1 MRDSAAYSAR
11 RPRGTD
17 SGAHWISYSDMMASI
32 LMVFVLAIVYSVYQ
46 YNTILKQKTE
56 ELNLRQAQLILAQ
69 TELDEQKSANEAFRI
84 RLQSQQELIIIQQN
98 ELEAAQ
104 SDLQEKQGELEK
116 ALIIL
121 TAQQKELADREAD
134 VLSLQALLNEQEEK
148 IETLVG
154 IRPRII
160 SDLTAAL
167 SANHIPATID
177 PNTGDIKLE
186 SYVFFD
192 TNRSEIKQSGLDTLN
207 RFLPVYLSVLM
218 QEEYREYV
226 AEIIIEGHTDSSG
239 TYLDNLRL
247 SQNRALAVAEYCFRM
262 PGLTDGMRA
271 KLEEILTATG
281 RSESDL
287 VYNEDGTEDQV
298 SSRRVEFKFRLK
310 DTQML
315 EQMNRILKQAS
326 GGTDQP
332 AGNPV
337 TVTGPGTGTAPGQT
351 AEPLP
356 ASTPAPTAAPAVPG
370 GLRFGT

>member
-1 MRDSAAYSAR
+1 MSAYSAR

-17 SGAHWISYSDMMASI
+17 SGAHWISYSDMMASM
-32 LMVFVLAIVYSVYQ
+32 LMVFVLAVVYSVYQ
-46 YNTILKQKTE
+46 YNQLLIQKTR
-56 ELNLRQAQLILAQ
+56 ELDAQQAQLVSAQ
-69 TELDEQKSANEAFRI
+69 QELDTQKAANEQFRI
-84 RLQSQQELIIIQQN
+84 RLQAQEEDLLAQKSIIIVQQN

-104 SDLQEKQGELEK
+104 ENLRISQEDLAKKQGELDQ

-121 TAQQKELADREAD
+121 TAQQQALSEKEEH
-134 VLSLQALLNEQEEK
+134 VLSLEALLSEQQEK

-167 SANHIPATID
+167 NRNNIPASID
-177 PNTGDIKLE
+177 SKTGDIKLK

-207 RFLPVYLSVLM
+207 RFLPVYLGVLM
-218 QEEYREYV
+218 QEEYRDYV

-239 TYLDNLRL
+239 TYMDNLKL

-262 PGLTDGMRA
+262 PGLSDGM
-271 KLEEILTATG
+271 KLKLQDILTATG

-287 VYNEDGTEDQV
+287 VFRDDGTEDQEA
-298 SSRRVEFKFRLK
+298 SRRVEFKFRLI

-315 EQMNRILKQAS
+315 EQMNNILRESSSGQEATVLPGADEPAS
-326 GGTDQP
+326 G
-332 AGNPV
+332 V
-337 TVTGPGTGTAPGQT
+337 F
-351 AEPLP
+351 
-356 ASTPAPTAAPAVPG
+356 
-370 GLRFGT
+370 RFGT